1 MDTKSKKSKPF
12 FSFLCLFLGF
22 HCLIG
27 CALSAL
33 YVIPRVG
40 GWKKYYDYATAE
52 DYQETDRFRQTM
64 SASLY
69 TAIQTAL
76 SSQDTDAEQSE
87 TQNPSLPDSPNL
99 LYYIRYESKEIA
111 RSTAGA
117 VSVSGKTPSFPEEYN
132 FILHFNGKTVTAI
145 KDGEPVDLYE
155 SGYYTMESDWELPGF
170 QGGESTIFS
179 SFPADQLVRCNIWLA
194 ARKDLLSVSSYDVLA
209 GIQSEQQR
217 ASLAFFIWFMVLF
230 VGLLLLLIYILM
242 RASRKAFWQGAA
254 RVTAHFWFEWKLIV
268 GAVLIFAVLLGLSMG
283 PFVWADVFLW
293 FFFFFVNDLRRN
305 PSVWK
310 HNGPMALCRFLERR
324 RKLLPFQKRLL
335 WHGPAVWIGVAVY
348 LLLTIF
354 FLMAFH
360 GGFFIP
366 MIPLTLLAAYFW
378 YRSRKT
384 FCVAVEETGRLLD
397 RIHAVSGGES
407 LPPLT
412 LTFDSDLAQAASDLN
427 SIESGIREAVE
438 RQISSERMKIELI
451 SNVSHDL
458 KTPLTSI
465 ISYVQLLQEE
475 ELPDAAKG
483 YVEILAKKAER
494 LNTMVQD
501 VFEVSKAATGN
512 LTMQSEPLDLTK
524 LVRQTMAD
532 MNEQIES
539 STLSFRVSLSEE
551 AVLVYADGQKLYRVF
566 QNLLENILRYSL
578 EGTRVYLRQE
588 TDLDNTEITLRNV
601 SREELLDSVD
611 LTERFVRGDDSRT
624 DGGSGLGLS
633 IAKSFTEAC
642 GGSFRVETDGDLFT
656 AIVSFPVFHAPQGEK
671 QEPEITPADSPEKT
685 DSLDVLTEGPQEIS
699 TDD

>member
-1 MDTKSKKSKPF
+1 M
-12 FSFLCLFLGF
+12 
-22 HCLIG
+22 IG
-27 CALSAL
+27 CVIAAF
-33 YVIPRVG
+33 YVIPIEG
-40 GWKKYYDYATAE
+40 GWEEYYDYATAE
-52 DYQETDRFRQTM
+52 DYQETARFRQTM
-64 SASLY
+64 SSSLY
-69 TAIQTAL
+69 TAIQTAIESQNQNTEQNEGQNGTE
-76 SSQDTDAEQSE
+76 SS
-87 TQNPSLPDSPNL
+87 SLPDSPNL
-99 LYYIRYESKEIA
+99 LYYIRYESKEVA
-111 RSTAGA
+111 RSTAGT
-117 VSVSGKTPSFPEEYN
+117 VSVTEKIPSFPEEYN

-145 KDGEPVDLYE
+145 KDGEPVDLYG

-179 SFPADQLVRCNIWLA
+179 SFPKDQLVRCNVWLA
-194 ARKDLLSVSSYDVLA
+194 ARKELLSVSSYDVLA
-209 GIQSEQQR
+209 SIQSEQER
-217 ASLAFFIWFMVLF
+217 LSFAFFLWCMVF
-230 VGLLLLLIYILM
+230 FAGVLLLLVYTFM
-242 RASRKAFWQGAA
+242 RASRHAFWQAA
-254 RVTAHFWFEWKLIV
+254 AGVTAHIWFEWKLII
-268 GAVLIFAVLLGLSMG
+268 GAAFLFAVLTGLSMG
-283 PFVWADVFLW
+283 PFVWGDLFLW
-293 FFFFFVNDLRRN
+293 FFFFFVNDLRWN
-305 PSVWK
+305 KGIWK
-310 HNGPMALCRFLERR
+310 HNGPMALYCFLERR
-324 RKLLPFQKRLL
+324 RKLLPFQKRLI
-335 WHGPAVWIGVAVY
+335 WYGPAVWIGVAVY
-348 LLLTIF
+348 LLLALF
-354 FLMAFH
+354 CLLAFH

-378 YRSRKT
+378 HRSRKT

-397 RIHAVSGGES
+397 RISAVSRGES

-412 LTFDSDLAQAASDLN
+412 LTFDSDLAQAANDLN

-475 ELPDAAKG
+475 ELPDTAKG

-494 LNTMVQD
+494 LKTMVQD

-551 AVLVYADGQKLYRVF
+551 AVFVYADGQKLYRVF

-588 TDLDNTEITLRNV
+588 TDFNNTEITLRNV

-671 QEPEITPADSPEKT
+671 QEPKITPADSHEKM
-685 DSLDVLTEGPQEIS
+685 DSQGGPTEDPQGIS
-699 TDD
+699 MDN